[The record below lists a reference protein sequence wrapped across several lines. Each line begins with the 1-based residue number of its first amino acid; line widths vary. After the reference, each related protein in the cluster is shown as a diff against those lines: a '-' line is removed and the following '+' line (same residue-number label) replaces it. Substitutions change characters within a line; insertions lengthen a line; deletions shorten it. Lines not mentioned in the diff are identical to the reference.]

1 MTEKRE
7 IDLELRGQS
16 CFIAALHSSDPEGA
30 LKKATTLEKEGAL
43 LSIVDLAHEL
53 LEASIVQLGENLS
66 PEERHAVD
74 KGISL
79 ACEEWLRTSLDDV
92 LESV

>member
-1 MTEKRE
+1 MTEKHE
-7 IDLELRGQS
+7 IDLELRGRS
-16 CFIAALHSSDPEGA
+16 CFIAALHSTDPEEA
-30 LKKATTLEKEGAL
+30 LKKATTFEKEGAL
-43 LSIVDLAHEL
+43 LPIVDLAHEL

-66 PEERHAVD
+66 PEERRAVD

-79 ACEEWLRTSLDDV
+79 ACEEWLRRPLDEA